1 MGYYTSYSLY
11 VLNAK
16 RDNISPEEMAKASAS
31 LFKKIYPD
39 TNIDYTNYT
48 GFLFLNP
55 LFSAPFEWLLDDPLK
70 WYDHCDD
77 MIELAQEY
85 PEMIFMLE
93 GHGEDINDHWRE
105 YYQGDRYKRVVM
117 HWDPAPEWA
126 NIAPY

>member
-11 VLNAK
+11 VLNTK
-16 RDNISPEEMAKASAS
+16 RDNISSEEMAKASAS

-39 TNIDYTNYT
+39 SNVNYIDCLSTT
-48 GFLFLNP
+48 
-55 LFSAPFEWLLDDPLK
+55 PFDWILEDSMK

-77 MIELAQEY
+77 MIELVQEY

-93 GHGEDINDHWRE
+93 GHGEDIEDHWRE

>member
-11 VLNAK
+11 VLNTK
-16 RDNISPEEMAKASAS
+16 KDNISNEELEKASAS
-31 LFKKIYPD
+31 LFKKVF
-39 TNIDYTNYT
+39 DYAT
-48 GFLFLNP
+48 FLP
-55 LFSAPFEWLLDDPLK
+55 SASFEWLFDEPLK

-93 GHGEDINDHWRE
+93 GHGEDREDHWRE